1 MGEFIGCGRPCYLE
15 RHCVPLT
22 PDDLAANELMEY
34 DPARGAKAAGGE
46 WFDVQQSRYV
56 SMPSTLTVNNTE
68 TYEAA
73 CIAGLGII
81 QVPLMGMRHLPQA
94 KVLLEI
100 LPDHLPAP
108 MPISILYQNRRQV
121 PTRVRVF
128 MDWLAE
134 LISRHAME
142 P

>member
-1 MGEFIGCGRPCYLE
+1 MFIFFFLMIRRPPRSTRTDTLFPT
-15 RHCVPLT
+15 RRSS
-22 PDDLAANELMEY
+22 DLHLIEY
-34 DPARGAKAAGGE
+34 DPALGAKAAGWE
-46 WFDVQQSRYV
+46 WFDGQQSRYV

-81 QVPLMGMRHLPQA
+81 QVPLMGMRHLLQA

-128 MDWLAE
+128 MD
-134 LISRHAME
+134 
-142 P
+142 

>member
-1 MGEFIGCGRPCYLE
+1 MLLMFFIFFFKQKTAYEMRISDWSSDVCSS
-15 RHCVPLT
+15 
-22 PDDLAANELMEY
+22 DL
-34 DPARGAKAAGGE
+34 G
-46 WFDVQQSRYV
+46 QQSRYV

-81 QVPLMGMRHLPQA
+81 QVPLMGMRHLLQA